1 MPASHAARY
10 LARPPV
16 GRERLEEQPD
26 GSVLLRLKTPWSDGT
41 AAIHLSRSELLQR
54 LFAIVPPPRKND
66 VLFHGIFAPRAAW
79 RSEIVPSPPADATPE
94 HLRVRLTR
102 DVVTSTRSP
111 WYPWASL
118 LWRVFHEDVVEC
130 PHCHQPMRVRAV
142 VLAPATLRITA
153 SLDQSAARAP
163 PAFDGDLPDHE
174 LALAT

>member
-1 MPASHAARY
+1 MERYKAHTGLGDPGFQDFYDQYPDRRTRDEDHA
-10 LARPPV
+10 
-16 GRERLEEQPD
+16 
-26 GSVLLRLKTPWSDGT
+26 
-41 AAIHLSRSELLQR
+41 
-54 LFAIVPPPRKND
+54 FRK
-66 VLFHGIFAPRAAW
+66 FGGAW
-79 RSEIVPSPPADATPE
+79 NFNEIVGFVRLYVLGSQIRGELWLPSPPADATPE